1 MTRMAGQEERILP
14 LLLAASG
21 MGAAAGVTPEDA
33 EEAREALRRIDPA
46 LLGALGPFQKE
57 GTRDLRDYLVEPSL
71 WRSDVLPLGV
81 SIDQAIQDG
90 TW

>member
-1 MTRMAGQEERILP
+1 MRMAGQEERILP

-21 MGAAAGVTPEDA
+21 IGAAAGVTPKDA
-33 EEAREALRRIDPA
+33 AEAREIVRRMDPA

-57 GTRDLRDYLVEPSL
+57 GTRDPRDYPIEPPF

-90 TW
+90 VW